1 MLHPEYPIRTERLLL
16 RPLDVTTD
24 VDAAHAYQ
32 SDEDVCRYIPYS
44 PRTRDQV
51 ADRLT
56 QARSTIG
63 GPGQVIN
70 VALEVAATGELI
82 GDVVLFFHSAEHR
95 AGEVGYVIDPRHH
108 GNGYATEAVRALLA
122 LAFDGLDLHRVVGRI
137 DARNGA
143 SAAVLRRAGFRQ
155 EAHLR
160 ENEWFKG
167 EWTDEVVFAI
177 LADEWRSRRP

>member
-16 RPLDVTTD
+16 RPLDPATD
-24 VDAAHAYQ
+24 VDAAHTYQ
-32 SDEDVCRYIPYS
+32 SDADVCRYIPYT
-44 PRTRDQV
+44 PRTREQV
-51 ADRLT
+51 TERLIN
-56 QARSTIG
+56 ARSTIDE
-63 GPGQVIN
+63 PGQVMSL
-70 VALEVAATGELI
+70 ALELAATGELI
-82 GDVVLFFHSAEHR
+82 GDVVLMFHSAEHR
-95 AGEVGYVIDPRHH
+95 SGEVGYVLNPEHQ

-137 DARNGA
+137 DARNDA
-143 SAAVLRRAGFRQ
+143 SAGVLRRAGMRQ

-177 LADEWRSRRP
+177 LADEWRGRRA